1 MSDTN
6 MIHSASNS
14 GADNGPEF
22 DNAPQFNNALQ
33 FNNSYEQQLSGFYT
47 PLQPTPLQGAR
58 LLYHSEPL
66 AQELELDASWFSAP
80 KSAVWAGERVLPG
93 MKPLA
98 QVYSGHQFGMW
109 AGQLGDGRGI
119 LLGEQQ
125 LSDGRS
131 MDWHLKGAGL
141 TPYSRMGDGRAVLR
155 SVIREFLASEA
166 LHHLGIPTSRALT
179 IVTSDHPVYREQAER
194 GAMLLRVAESH
205 VRFGHF
211 EHFYYRQQPAQVK
224 QLADYVIAR
233 HWPQWA
239 GQEDGYLL
247 WFTDVVKRTAR
258 LMAHWQTV
266 GFAHGVM
273 NTDNMSILGIT
284 MDYGPFG
291 FLDDYDPGYIC
302 NHSDHQGRYAFDNQ
316 PAVALWNLH
325 RLGQALS
332 DLLSAEQLQQGLA
345 AYEPELMAAYGQQ
358 MRAKLGF
365 SQSDSQDNDVLT
377 GFLSLMIKEKR
388 DYTRSFRLL
397 SEVEMQSSHSALRDD
412 FIDRAAFD
420 SWYRRYRAR
429 LQQESIDD
437 AERQQLMKAVNPHYI
452 LRNYLAQ
459 LAIDS
464 AEKDD
469 IQPLQRLHQA
479 LQQPFAD
486 NPEFND
492 LAALPPDWGKHLE
505 ISCSS

>member
-1 MSDTN
+1 MGMHD
-6 MIHSASNS
+6 HSPQFSNS
-14 GADNGPEF
+14 YG
-22 DNAPQFNNALQ
+22 
-33 FNNSYEQQLSGFYT
+33 QQLSGFYT
-47 PLQPTPLQGAR
+47 HLQPTSLKGAR

-66 AQELELDASWFSAP
+66 ARELELDTSWFSGP
-80 KSAVWAGERVLPG
+80 KTAVWAGEMLLPG
-93 MKPLA
+93 MEPLA
-98 QVYSGHQFGMW
+98 QVYSGHQFGQW

-119 LLGEQQ
+119 LLGEQK
-125 LSDGRS
+125 LSDGRH

-155 SVIREFLASEA
+155 SVVREFLASEA
-166 LHHLGIPTSRALT
+166 LHHLGVPTSRALT
-179 IVTSDHPVYREQAER
+179 IVTSDHPVYREQAEK

-233 HWPQWA
+233 HWPQWV
-239 GQEDGYLL
+239 GQEECYLL

-258 LMAHWQTV
+258 LMAHWQTI

-291 FLDDYDPGYIC
+291 FLDDYVPDYIC

-332 DLLSAEQLQQGLA
+332 GLLSTAQLQQALE
-345 AYEPELMAAYGQQ
+345 AYEPELMAAYGQH

-365 SQSDSQDNDVLT
+365 SERDSQDNDLLT
-377 GFLSLMIKEKR
+377 GLLSLMIKEGR
-388 DYTRSFRLL
+388 DYTRTFRLL
-397 SEVEMQSSHSALRDD
+397 SEVETHSALSPLRDD

-420 SWYRRYRAR
+420 SWYSRYRAR
-429 LQQESIDD
+429 LQQEQIDD
-437 AERQQLMKAVNPHYI
+437 AQRQQAMRAVNPKYI

-459 LAIDS
+459 LAIDH

-479 LQQPFAD
+479 LQQPFAEQ
-486 NPEFND
+486 PEFND

>member
-1 MSDTN
+1 MVSDN
-6 MIHSASNS
+6 IA
-14 GADNGPEF
+14 GANNTLEF
-22 DNAPQFNNALQ
+22 DNAPQFK
-33 FNNSYEQQLSGFYT
+33 NSYAHQLQGFYT
-47 PLQPTPLQGAR
+47 PLAPTTLKGAR

-66 AQELELDASWFSAP
+66 ARELGLDASWFSGP
-80 KSAVWAGERVLPG
+80 KAAIWSGDAVLPG
-93 MKPLA
+93 MEPLA

-155 SVIREFLASEA
+155 SVVREFLASEA
-166 LHHLGIPTSRALT
+166 LHHLGIPTTRALT
-179 IVTSDHPVYREQAER
+179 IVTSNHPVYREQSER

-211 EHFYYRQQPAQVK
+211 EHFYYRQQPEQVK

-233 HWPQWA
+233 HWPQWV
-239 GQEDGYLL
+239 GQSEVYLL

-291 FLDDYDPGYIC
+291 FLDDYVPGYIC

-332 DLLSAEQLQQGLA
+332 GLMSVQQLELA
-345 AYEPELMAAYGQQ
+345 LEAYEPELMAAYGQQ

-365 SQSDSQDNDVLT
+365 TEKNEQDNDLLT
-377 GFLSLMIKEKR
+377 ELLSLMIKEGR
-388 DYTRSFRLL
+388 DYTRTFRLL
-397 SEVEMQSSHSALRDD
+397 SEVEVNSAQSPLRDD
-412 FIDRAAFD
+412 FVDRTSFA
-420 SWYRRYRAR
+420 SWYNRYRSR
-429 LQQESIDD
+429 LKQESVEDTQ
-437 AERQQLMKAVNPHYI
+437 RQLLMKAVNPKYI

-459 LAIDS
+459 HAIEH
-464 AEKDD
+464 AEIED

-486 NPEFND
+486 QPEFDD